1 MPLTCRPFCEW
12 ALAYMGTQKH
22 TPSIIQQRNSMAAA
36 ERDPDDRN
44 VLDFSTYED
53 YLDQQVTGEDLF
65 YLEDQDAARKIVE
78 LGYKGKDVLSRDE
91 FEAAQH
97 LARTGP
103 LKRRESA
110 EVITSAGKDVS
121 DSPLLTALA
130 KREELVR
137 TGKLAT
143 VLFLRDYVSG
153 QEVSAYIDYG
163 YRLRSENFEAYFKK
177 EKKLLPKRSDLSYYN
192 WKTHTLFY
200 NNSPTFQVLADSAL
214 GLVMKHKRD
223 RKAIHVDPNSPSP
236 GENCS
241 RTVVPCKDYLQA
253 VIYDHVTRR
262 KN

>member
-1 MPLTCRPFCEW
+1 
-12 ALAYMGTQKH
+12 
-22 TPSIIQQRNSMAAA
+22 MASLEHDAS
-36 ERDPDDRN
+36 DRN
-44 VLDFSTYED
+44 VLDFDTYEE
-53 YLDQQVTGEDLF
+53 YLDEQVTCDDLF

-78 LGYKGKDVLSRDE
+78 LGYKGKDVLSREE
-91 FEAAQH
+91 FEAAQQ
-97 LARTGP
+97 LARTGQ
-103 LKRRESA
+103 LKRREST
-110 EVITSAGKDVS
+110 EVITHAGKDVS

-143 VLFLRDYVSG
+143 VLFLRDHVNG

-163 YRLRSENFEAYFKK
+163 HRLRSEDFEVYFKR
-177 EKKLLPKRSDLSYYN
+177 EKKLLPRRSDLSYYN

-200 NNSPTFQVLADSAL
+200 NNSPTFQVLADSSL

-223 RKAIHVDPNSPSP
+223 RKAIHVDPNALSP
-236 GENCS
+236 GEHCS
-241 RTVVPCKDYLQA
+241 RTVVPCKDYLQV

>member
-1 MPLTCRPFCEW
+1 
-12 ALAYMGTQKH
+12 
-22 TPSIIQQRNSMAAA
+22 MAAT
-36 ERDPDDRN
+36 ERDGSDRN
-44 VLDFSTYED
+44 VLDFNTYED

-65 YLEDQDAARKIVE
+65 YLEDEDAARKAVE
-78 LGYKGKDVLSRDE
+78 LGYKRKDVLSREE
-91 FEAAQH
+91 FEAAQQ

-103 LKRRESA
+103 LKRREST

-143 VLFLRDYVSG
+143 VLFLRDYVNG

-163 YRLRSENFEAYFKK
+163 HRLRSENFEAYFKK

-200 NNSPTFQVLADSAL
+200 NNSPTFQVIADSSL

-223 RKAIHVDPNSPSP
+223 RKAIHVDPSAASP

-241 RTVVPCKDYLQA
+241 RTVVPCKDYLQV